1 MSEQKKGIFSLV
13 FRSISVPTQS
23 MLDNL
28 ELPTNNAWP
37 MPVSVKY
44 DDADQVSDFFK
55 LDLVYQNK
63 ETLKTSNNKAPGNSP
78 FHCENDDGKI
88 IINNF

>member
-1 MSEQKKGIFSLV
+1 
-13 FRSISVPTQS
+13 
-23 MLDNL
+23 
-28 ELPTNNAWP
+28 